1 MRNQTSFRIIVGLL
15 ALQFFTSL
23 CWAQHDHASSDA
35 KPGMLLPGMGEH
47 HHPISTKSPEAQKF
61 FDQGLTLVYGFN
73 RSEAIRSFSRAAQ
86 LDPGAAM
93 PHWGVALA
101 SGPHIN
107 MDLDGDVDLKAA
119 YEATQ
124 RALALASRSSDHERA
139 YIEAIATRSSK
150 DANPDQKKL
159 GADYTIAM
167 AELVRR
173 YPDDLDAATLYAES
187 LMIPSRW
194 RWFSADGKAAQGT
207 TEAIAVLESVLRR
220 DPLHAGA
227 NHFYIHAVES
237 SLTPERAL
245 PSASRLMGVVPGVG
259 HLVHM
264 PGHIFLRTG
273 DYESAAATNERAV
286 QADREYMKVAGAG
299 FNAYT
304 LGYHPHNIHF
314 IAVARAAQGR
324 FDDAKR
330 AADEL
335 AEYVAPGTK
344 EMPMM
349 VDYFIPMPLFVL
361 LRFNRWDDVLKTKA
375 PDSVLMTTTALWHF
389 SRAVAFKAKGRSE
402 EAAIERRAF
411 DEAQKKIPADSI
423 WANNRTQDL
432 MGLAA
437 LVLEARLAGDDR
449 SAIEHWKKA
458 VAAQD
463 GLVYDEPPAWY
474 YPVRESL
481 GGALL
486 RSKRPAEAE
495 AVFREDLRRN
505 PRNGRSLFGL
515 FESLKAQG
523 KSSDAAW
530 VGREFE
536 NAWKY
541 AQVQLRIE
549 DL

>member
-1 MRNQTSFRIIVGLL
+1 MRSQTSKEIVVVLL
-15 ALQFFTSL
+15 ALQFLPSL
-23 CWAQHDHASSDA
+23 CWAQHDHSSSESRSA
-35 KPGMLLPGMGEH
+35 VLLPGMGEH
-47 HHPISTKSPEAQKF
+47 HHPISTRSSEAQQF

-73 RSEAIRSFSRAAQ
+73 RSEAIRSFRRAAE
-86 LDPGAAM
+86 LDPAAAM

-107 MDLDGDVDLKAA
+107 MDLDGDVDMKEACEAA
-119 YEATQ
+119 Q
-124 RALALASRSSDHERA
+124 RALALASRSSEHERA
-139 YIEAIATRSSK
+139 YVEAIATRSSK
-150 DANPDQKKL
+150 DANADQKKL
-159 GADYTIAM
+159 AADYTMAM
-167 AELVRR
+167 ADLVRK

-187 LMIPSRW
+187 LMIPNRW
-194 RWFSADGKAAQGT
+194 RWFDAEGKAAQGT
-207 TEAIAVLESVLRR
+207 AEAIAVLESVLRR
-220 DPLHAGA
+220 NPLHAGA
-227 NHFYIHAVES
+227 NHLYIHAVES

-245 PSASRLMGVVPGVG
+245 PSASRLMGVVPGAG

-286 QADREYMKVAGAG
+286 QADREYMKIAGAG

-375 PDSVLMTTTALWHF
+375 PESVLVATTAFWHF
-389 SRAVAFKAKGRSE
+389 ARATAFKAKGRSE
-402 EAAIERRAF
+402 DAAIERRAF
-411 DEAQKKIPADSI
+411 DEAQKKIPPDSV
-423 WANNRTQDL
+423 WSNNRTQDL
-432 MGLAA
+432 MVLAA
-437 LVLEARLAGDDR
+437 TVLEARFAADDR

-463 GLVYDEPPAWY
+463 GLAYDEPPAWY

-486 RSKRPAEAE
+486 RSRRPVEAE
-495 AVFREDLRRN
+495 AVFREDLKRN
-505 PRNGRSLFGL
+505 PRNGRSLYGL
-515 FESLKAQG
+515 LESLKAQG
-523 KSSDAAW
+523 KSNDAAW
-530 VGREFE
+530 VTREFE

-541 AQVQLRIE
+541 AQVRLRIE